1 MRHSTRNFRPA
12 LERLEERALLS
23 AAPALAYVQTNLV
36 SNIQGKALITDPKLV
51 NPWDI
56 NFPQQNGLNPPIFVA
71 DQGAGLAT
79 SYQISSDGSQV
90 IESSSPVTIPTSGSS
105 EPSGPTGVVQNTDSQ
120 GFFIP
125 GPEKGTPAVSAS
137 YIFDTLQGAIGGFAV
152 NNPDTGPAQ
161 NTGPVQITD
170 QAQIMVPNSSTG
182 STGAEYTGLATGIV
196 NGQDFIYAA
205 NEGTTPGIQVF
216 NSSFGPSGEGIDPTD
231 FTGNFTD
238 LSLSAAGFMPYGV
251 RDLSLGA
258 GGKQDAYLF
267 VTYRSPNFQGGAIA
281 VFTNSGMLMEQINN
295 ISGNLQSPW
304 GLAYIG
310 QNLFGDVGGDLL
322 VGNFSSGQIDA
333 YAVTANQSP
342 NTPIG
347 QFLGPLLNANGTPL
361 TIPGLQSVHFG
372 PGLGDSGFHVA
383 LLFTADS
390 SIPLANA
397 GGNGNISLYG
407 MITPNITTVETPR
420 PPAVL
425 GADGSLSL
433 LYPGGKQLLSPPGAI
448 AAVSAVT
455 DASGGTDVYVITTA
469 GHTLWEHT
477 SAGWAE
483 TSAGYFQQIS
493 AATNSAGNAVVF
505 GILGAGAG
513 PYANSL
519 WEDSSLNP
527 GGWAMLSPGG
537 TILSISAGLND
548 DVYAIT
554 VAGNTLWEHT
564 QAGWAELSSGS
575 FQSISAGLNDTG
587 QAVVYAVAAGGSL
600 WEQNPSNGVGLNIG
614 WQMLSPLGAILSI
627 TAGGPGEVFA
637 ITAAGPNNLWEHS
650 DSGWSQLSL
659 GTFASVSAPQYP
671 TPSDV
676 VFAVLSNGSFWEYD
690 TGLSDPWLELLA
702 SGAASS
708 SA

>member
-1 MRHSTRNFRPA
+1 MRHSTRYFRPA
-12 LERLEERALLS
+12 LERLEERTLLS

-36 SNIQGKALITDPKLV
+36 SNIQGMAQITDPNLV

-71 DQGAGLAT
+71 DQGAGFAT
-79 SYQISSDGSQV
+79 SYQISPTADGSQV
-90 IESSSPVTIPTSGSS
+90 IESSLPLTIPPSGSS
-105 EPSGPTGVVQNTDSQ
+105 EPSGPTGVVQNTDSEA
-120 GFFIP
+120 FMIP
-125 GPEKGTPAVSAS
+125 GPDGPVSAS
-137 YIFDTLQGAIGGFAV
+137 YIFATLQGAIGGFAV
-152 NNPDTGPAQ
+152 NDPDAGPAQ
-161 NTGPVQITD
+161 GAGLVQITD
-170 QAQIMVPNSSTG
+170 PAQIMVKPG

-196 NGQDFIYAA
+196 NGQGFIYAA
-205 NEGTTPGIQVF
+205 NEGTTPGIEVF

-238 LSLSAAGFMPYGV
+238 SSLSAAGFIPYGV
-251 RDLSLGA
+251 RDLSLGT

-281 VFTNSGMLMEQINN
+281 VFNNSGMLMEQINN

-333 YAVTANQSP
+333 YVVTANQSP

-361 TIPGLQSVHFG
+361 AIPGLQSVHFG
-372 PGLGDSGFHVA
+372 PGLGDSKSHVA
-383 LLFTADS
+383 LLFTADG

-397 GGNGNISLYG
+397 GGNGNVSLYG

-433 LYPGGKQLLSPPGAI
+433 LYPGGQQLLSPAGTI

-455 DASGGTDVYVITTA
+455 DAAGGTDVYAITTA
-469 GHTLWEHT
+469 GNTLWERT

-483 TSAGYFQQIS
+483 ISAGHFQQIS

-505 GILGAGAG
+505 GVLGAGAG
-513 PYANSL
+513 PNANSL

-548 DVYAIT
+548 DVYAVT
-554 VAGNTLWEHT
+554 VAGDALWGAH
-564 QAGWAELSSGS
+564 AGRLGRAIQRLVPVDQRRPQRHGPGGGVRRRGRW
-575 FQSISAGLNDTG
+575 F
-587 QAVVYAVAAGGSL
+587 AVGTESLQRRRSEYRLANAVAVGNHPERHGRRPWRSVRHYRRGA
-600 WEQNPSNGVGLNIG
+600 EQPVGIQRLRLVAVCRWG
-614 WQMLSPLGAILSI
+614 RLRRSARRSTRPPRTKCSPC
-627 TAGGPGEVFA
+627 
-637 ITAAGPNNLWEHS
+637 
-650 DSGWSQLSL
+650 
-659 GTFASVSAPQYP
+659 
-671 TPSDV
+671 
-676 VFAVLSNGSFWEYD
+676 
-690 TGLSDPWLELLA
+690 
-702 SGAASS
+702 
-708 SA
+708 

>member
-1 MRHSTRNFRPA
+1 
-12 LERLEERALLS
+12 
-23 AAPALAYVQTNLV
+23 
-36 SNIQGKALITDPKLV
+36 
-51 NPWDI
+51 
-56 NFPQQNGLNPPIFVA
+56 
-71 DQGAGLAT
+71 
-79 SYQISSDGSQV
+79 
-90 IESSSPVTIPTSGSS
+90 
-105 EPSGPTGVVQNTDSQ
+105 
-120 GFFIP
+120 
-125 GPEKGTPAVSAS
+125 
-137 YIFDTLQGAIGGFAV
+137 
-152 NNPDTGPAQ
+152 
-161 NTGPVQITD
+161 
-170 QAQIMVPNSSTG
+170 
-182 STGAEYTGLATGIV
+182 
-196 NGQDFIYAA
+196 
-205 NEGTTPGIQVF
+205 
-216 NSSFGPSGEGIDPTD
+216 
-231 FTGNFTD
+231 
-238 LSLSAAGFMPYGV
+238 MPYGV

-258 GGKQDAYLF
+258 GSKQDADLF
-267 VTYRSPNFQGGAIA
+267 VTYRGPNFQGGAVA
-281 VFTNSGMLMEQINN
+281 VFTNDGTFLGQID
-295 ISGNLQSPW
+295 SDTTEGNLQSPW

-310 QNLFGDVGGDLL
+310 QGLFGEFGGDLL

-333 YAVTANQSP
+333 YKVTVEPRARPVDSSWGSFSTRTARRSQSP
-342 NTPIG
+342 GSGLSISAPAWG
-347 QFLGPLLNANGTPL
+347 
-361 TIPGLQSVHFG
+361 IPGVRTSPCSSPQT
-372 PGLGDSGFHVA
+372 A
-383 LLFTADS
+383 LSPSPTQVGMGTL
-390 SIPLANA
+390 
-397 GGNGNISLYG
+397 SLYG
-407 MITPNITTVETPR
+407 MITPNIATVETPR

-433 LYPGGKQLLSPPGAI
+433 LYPGGNQLLSPAGTI

-483 TSAGYFQQIS
+483 ISAGYFQQIS

-564 QAGWAELSSGS
+564 PAGWAELSSGS

-600 WEQNPSNGVGLNIG
+600 WEQNPSNGVGLNVG
-614 WQMLSPLGAILSI
+614 WQMLSPSGTILSV

-650 DSGWSQLSL
+650 DSGWSQLSV
-659 GTFASVSAPQYP
+659 GTFASVSAPQYA
-671 TPSDV
+671 TPSDE

-702 SGAASS
+702 SGAAASS

>member
-1 MRHSTRNFRPA
+1 M
-12 LERLEERALLS
+12 S

-36 SNIQGKALITDPKLV
+36 SNIQGMAQITDSNLV
-51 NPWDI
+51 NPGAI

-71 DQGAGLAT
+71 DQGAGMAT

-105 EPSGPTGVVQNTDSQ
+105 EPSSPTGLVQNTDGQ
-120 GFFIP
+120 GFMIP
-125 GPEKGTPAVSAS
+125 GPDGLVSAS

-161 NTGPVQITD
+161 GTGPVQITD
-170 QAQIMVPNSSTG
+170 PAQIVVNNS
-182 STGAEYTGLATGIV
+182 STGAEYTGLAAGLV
-196 NGQDFIYAA
+196 QDNAGNWQNYIYAA
-205 NEGTTPGIQVF
+205 NEGTSPGIQVF
-216 NSSFGPSGEGIDPTD
+216 DSSFNKLSLPNKNGTYPDG
-231 FTGNFTD
+231 FTGNFT
-238 LSLSAAGFMPYGV
+238 LPPGTLPAGFVPYGV
-251 RDLSLGA
+251 HDLSLGA
-258 GGKQDAYLF
+258 VGNKQAADLF
-267 VTYRSPNFQGGAIA
+267 VTYRGPNLQGGAVA
-281 VFTNSGMLMEQINN
+281 VFTNSGTFLGQIDDTE
-295 ISGNLQSPW
+295 GNLQSPW

-310 QNLFGDVGGDLL
+310 QNLFGDAGGDLL
-322 VGNFSSGQIDA
+322 VGNSSGQIDA
-333 YAVTANQSP
+333 YQVNLSQSEP
-342 NTPIG
+342 VG

-361 TIPGLQSVHFG
+361 TIPGLRTIHFG
-372 PGLGDSGFHVA
+372 PGLGDSGFHAA
-383 LLFTADS
+383 LLFTA
-390 SIPLANA
+390 
-397 GGNGNISLYG
+397 GNGDLSLYG

-433 LYPGGKQLLSPPGAI
+433 LYPAGMQLLSPAGAI

-455 DASGGTDVYVITTA
+455 DASHGTDVYVITTA
-469 GHTLWEHT
+469 GHTLWEHK

-483 TSAGYFQQIS
+483 ISGGYFQQIS

-537 TILSISAGLND
+537 TIRSISAGLND

-554 VAGNTLWEHT
+554 VAGDALWEHT
-564 QAGWAELSSGS
+564 PAGWAELSSGS

-614 WQMLSPLGAILSI
+614 WQMLSPSGTILSV

-650 DSGWSQLSL
+650 DSGWSQLSV
-659 GTFASVSAPQYP
+659 GMFASISAPQYA
-671 TPSDV
+671 TGSDE

-702 SGAASS
+702 SGAAASS